1 VADAVE
7 QCPDCGNPLSG
18 ELGGYS
24 EDLLTGTVTCQHCGA
39 MIELKAETAEPMLGE
54 PPGSARAAGQFGA
67 EQAAEG
73 VAGKSRDDPL

>member
-1 VADAVE
+1 MADAVE

-24 EDLLTGTVTCQHCGA
+24 EDLLTGTVTCPHCGA
-39 MIELKAETAEPMLGE
+39 MIELTAETAEPMPGE
-54 PPGSARAAGQFGA
+54 PPGAAGAAGQLGT
-67 EQAAEG
+67 EPTVDG